1 MEQREMDIW
10 ERMGTRMLAQAVLEA
25 TSVRKVE
32 TKAMMKLTR
41 RGSRLWKYFHQ
52 SDRPD
57 MPGLTFR
64 PSSWRTMYLER
75 PVFPVASARAKPP
88 PRRRMTPQG
97 SLFSTV
103 FQSSRAGEE
112 SCRLN
117 CLGRRKASATM
128 KTAGVAL

>member
-1 MEQREMDIW
+1 
-10 ERMGTRMLAQAVLEA
+10 MLAQAVLEA

-41 RGSRLWKYFHQ
+41 RGSEL
-52 SDRPD
+52 
-57 MPGLTFR
+57 LR

-75 PVFPVASARAKPP
+75 PVFPVASASAKPP

-103 FQSSRAGEE
+103 FQSSRAAEDF
-112 SCRLN
+112 SRLN
-117 CLGRRKASATM
+117 CLGRRKARATM
-128 KTAGVAL
+128 KTAAVDPGLGGRISLGETIEHSQVRP